1 MILELPLIAGT
12 VEEIFNY
19 ILDLEEFEMWMPGKD
34 FKDQIKVISENKWRV
49 GPITYFTRSADGRGV
64 NARWV
69 VITTPNRFL
78 S

>member
-1 MILELPLIAGT
+1 MIKEFPLITGT

-34 FKDQIKVISENKWRV
+34 FKDQTKVIFENKWRV
-49 GPITYFTRSADGRGV
+49 GPITYFTRSAGGRGV
-64 NARWV
+64 NATWV

-78 S
+78 